1 MHKQLTA
8 ADRKA
13 VEILLKEKYT
23 FSSIAN
29 KIGVDKSTICREVN
43 KRSIADAKQIR
54 SFLKIIVDVLLTV
67 STRIKLRIVH

>member
-13 VEILLKEKYT
+13 IEVLLKEKYT

-43 KRSIADAKQIR
+43 KRS
-54 SFLKIIVDVLLTV
+54 T
-67 STRIKLRIVH
+67 